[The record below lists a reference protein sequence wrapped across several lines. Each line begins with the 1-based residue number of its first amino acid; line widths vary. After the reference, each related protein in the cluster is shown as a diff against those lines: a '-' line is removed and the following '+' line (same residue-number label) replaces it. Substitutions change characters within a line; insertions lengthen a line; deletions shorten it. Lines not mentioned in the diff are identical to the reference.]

1 MVPAPVIEPTFR
13 NPLEPQYSSP
23 GGPWHDQT
31 LAALL
36 ARVPDRPDLFVTD
49 RRRLAS
55 HELRALAQSVA
66 GGLRTRGVRR
76 GDAVAWQLPNCV
88 EAAILYSAAWWL
100 GAVAVPLHQQLT
112 TREVDSVLDHVGTV
126 TVVDPAEA
134 ASPLVEAVHG
144 EPVLEPDAAP
154 DDVAAVLTTSGSS
167 GRPKSVIHTQR
178 TLAYKA
184 RQLPMLHGT
193 GRDDALLVPAPLAH
207 LAGMLHGVL
216 HPIAVGVK
224 AVVMD
229 GWDADRGLELV
240 DSERVTMLFGPP
252 VFALGIAGAR
262 GFAPQ
267 RVDSV
272 RLIAGGGTTITEEF
286 ARDMSS
292 TYGAIVK
299 RTYGSTEAP
308 IVTTSFPGD
317 PVERGWTT
325 DGRVAPG
332 AEVELRDPAS
342 GGRVDGAGEGEVWL
356 RGPELAAGYLD
367 PEQTDAAFVD
377 GWFRTW
383 DLGVF
388 DAGWLRVTGRSA
400 DVIIRAGA
408 NISASEVENALEQ
421 HPAVRQAVVVGYPD
435 DLYGERI
442 GAFVVSD
449 EPLDRA
455 ACVDW
460 FAAYGLA
467 KYKVPDLVVVV
478 DEIPVLASFQKPDR
492 NALRERLTRE
502 VNPER

>member
-1 MVPAPVIEPTFR
+1 VIERTFR
-13 NPLEPQYSSP
+13 SPLEPDYSAP
-23 GGPWHDQT
+23 GGPWYEQT
-31 LAALL
+31 LAALI
-36 ARVPDRPDLFVTD
+36 ARLTDRSDLLVTD
-49 RRRLAS
+49 RHRLAG
-55 HELRALAQSVA
+55 HELRTLAQSVA
-66 GGLRTRGVRR
+66 GGLRARGVRR

-88 EAAILYSAAWWL
+88 EAAILYAAAWWL

-112 TREVDSVLDHVGTV
+112 TREVDAVLGHVGRVTVLDPS
-126 TVVDPAEA
+126 DA
-134 ASPLVEAVHG
+134 ASPLVEALHG
-144 EPVLEPDAAP
+144 QPVLESESTPE
-154 DDVAAVLTTSGSS
+154 DVATLLTTSGSS
-167 GRPKSVIHTQR
+167 GRPKTVIHTQR

-184 RQLPMLHGT
+184 RQLPVLHGT
-193 GRDDALLVPAPLAH
+193 GREDAVLVPAPLAH

-229 GWDADRGLELV
+229 AWDADRGLELV
-240 DSERVTMLFGPP
+240 DVERVTMLFGPP

-262 GFAPQ
+262 GFRPQ
-267 RVDSV
+267 RVESV

-286 ARDMSS
+286 ARDMSA
-292 TYGAIVK
+292 TFGAIVK

-308 IVTTSFPGD
+308 IVTTSLPGD

-332 AEVELRDPAS
+332 ADVELRDPGS
-342 GGRVDGAGEGEVWL
+342 GARVDDATEGEVWL
-356 RGPELAAGYLD
+356 RGPELAEGYLD

-388 DAGWLRVTGRSA
+388 DDGWLRVTGRSA
-400 DVIIRAGA
+400 DVIIRGGA

-435 DLYGERI
+435 ELYGERI

-449 EPLDRA
+449 TPLDRH

-460 FAAYGLA
+460 FAEYGLA
-467 KYKVPDLVVVV
+467 KYKVPDKVVNVE
-478 DEIPVLASFQKPDR
+478 EIPVLASFQKPDR
-492 NALRERLTRE
+492 NTLRERLARE